1 MAAFLTSL
9 CDVCV
14 TGTLDAHAHSSY
26 IIVYLHTTLSPENEP
41 SFAWL
46 RKVYDLFD
54 QVRDLPYLALC
65 RISPD
70 LPHLARSPV
79 SRPIRRLP

>member
-1 MAAFLTSL
+1 M
-9 CDVCV
+9 CV

-70 LPHLARSPV
+70 LPYLARSPV